1 MKNVLFATA
10 AVVAL
15 AGSAQADLLAYW
27 NFNNSI
33 AGNPSGNLGVLT
45 PAGGPTWAADLGSGS
60 LSTNITVNTS
70 ETVNDG
76 TFGTFAGNVLNALNA
91 DPSGGALAVQSGA
104 GNVNNGNYFQFAVS
118 SLGFQDVVLTYA
130 TRGTSSGFTSHDFSF
145 STDGINFTSLGSQPA
160 VITSTWAVT
169 TLDLSAVPAADNAAG
184 LIVRITLNGATSTNG
199 LGNNRFDNVQFNAT
213 QVPTPGALAL
223 LGLGGIVALRRRR
236 A

>member
-45 PAGGPTWAADLGSGS
+45 PAGGPTWAADLGVGS

-70 ETVNDG
+70 ETLNNG
-76 TFGTFAGNVLNALNA
+76 TFGTFAGIALNALNL

-104 GNVNNGNYFQFAVS
+104 GNVNNGKFFQFAVS
-118 SLGFQDVVLTYA
+118 SLGFQDVILTYA
-130 TRGTSSGFTSHDFSF
+130 TRGTSTGFTTHTFDF
-145 STDGINFTSLGSQPA
+145 STDGVNFFGLGTVPA
-160 VITSTWAVT
+160 VTTSTWAVT
-169 TLDLSAVPAADNAAG
+169 TLDLSSVSAADNAAN

-213 QVPTPGALAL
+213 QIPTPGALAL
-223 LGLGGIVALRRRR
+223 LGLGGVVALRRRR